1 MLSAMCLDSQGR
13 SIYHLTQW
21 DTNQKLI
28 IEDEYSVGGK
38 PPTVHFCNKNSEI
51 ALGVASEISNG
62 KIVADIPN
70 MLLEEPY
77 NIIAYIFVVDSVDV
91 KSGKTVETINIPVR
105 PRPKP
110 SDYVFTDN
118 VDVIY
123 LSDLIAQVEQLK
135 KDMNNLAI
143 EVKSYVVGG
152 TSTREGEDTDNAMY
166 YYRQSKKNA
175 DDSLVSA
182 NKAKS
187 SETSANVHSE
197 NAANSASQALESATD
212 AQGYADEASRLKDE
226 VSEIIE
232 NSLLEDSGKILKQ
245 IEDYF
250 KRAEELYR
258 SCTIICDGEIPQ
270 RRVCT
275 IVEIDCHTP
284 QRRATGYKGIEFDGG
299 TPGIRLLGE

>member
-28 IEDEYSVGGK
+28 IEDEYSIGGK
-38 PPTVHFCNKNSEI
+38 APTVHFCNKNSDV
-51 ALGVASEISNG
+51 ALGVKSTISDG

-70 MLLEEPY
+70 KLLEEPY
-77 NIIAYIFVVDSVDV
+77 NIIAYIFVVEDG

-105 PRPKP
+105 PKKKP
-110 SDYVFTDN
+110 TDYEYTDN
-118 VDVIY
+118 VDIVY

-135 KDMNNLAI
+135 KDMNNLYI
-143 EVKSYVVGG
+143 QVKSYVVGG
-152 TSTREGEDTDNAMY
+152 TGTRSNEDTDNAQY
-166 YYRQSKKNA
+166 YYRQSKQNA
-175 DDSLVSA
+175 DESLVSSNRA
-182 NKAKS
+182 RQYDASAERHSNEAAGS
-187 SETSANVHSE
+187 ASE
-197 NAANSASQALESATD
+197 AANSVVQAK
-212 AQGYADEASRLKDE
+212 GYVDEMNKLKDE

-232 NSLLEDSGKILKQ
+232 NSLLANSEKILEQ
-245 IEDYF
+245 VEDYF

-258 SCTIICDGEIPQ
+258 SCTIICDGEVPH
-270 RRVCT
+270 RRVRT

-299 TPGIRLLGE
+299 TPAIRLLGE